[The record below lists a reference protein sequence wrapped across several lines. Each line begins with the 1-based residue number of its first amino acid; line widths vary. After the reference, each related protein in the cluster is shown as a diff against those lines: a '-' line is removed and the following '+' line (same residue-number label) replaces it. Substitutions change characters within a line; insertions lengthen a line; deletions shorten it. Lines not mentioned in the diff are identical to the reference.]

1 MGKWSITNKQGQL
14 AQMFK
19 HSDGKFKAQFNRWG
33 SSNNITHAV
42 AIDMNDGVYIDDGN
56 FETWIHISQ
65 PKF

>member
-1 MGKWSITNKQGQL
+1 
-14 AQMFK
+14 MFK